1 MLAVFFDCEAVIKRQ
16 SHILLAAL
24 AVSWL
29 GATLLLF
36 LLFPPSRQI
45 EKNLIVLPPYSSNG
59 GFAFLAK
66 LSVDTPSDL
75 TAPDAS
81 ALVLYEN
88 NIKLVPAHASHEAIR
103 RVGAGAYS
111 HWGKDLYF
119 SASDNSDPN
128 SNGRQYSIQYFATL
142 SSIWYIAVLFI
153 AYFVLLL
160 SVDPPLKWLLGQRVN
175 GYLRTTYIVVISL
188 MFLQAASWTLIEN
201 KLAER
206 GEIIRSWYDY
216 IFEGKAA
223 NFKPGEST
231 NYVEHPY
238 LNYAVN
244 PAVTY
249 GGFRQFNAEYK
260 IRRSEPIRPRDQVN
274 WRVLVLGGSTTF
286 GEMLSRETDTWV
298 FQLEQ
303 RVRTLCDRC
312 DVINGGV
319 GGYTVLENFIHY
331 VTLLTNLKPD
341 VVLFYEGINDAHAR
355 LFGDITSD
363 YSNYRIPWRSEGA
376 VLPRPNP
383 ALTWLYPYRFY
394 FLSRQILR
402 VQQTGIG
409 GVTSRPYP
417 PPTEWAAALKRN
429 SPNAYKTH
437 LRDLS
442 LLILAQGSRA
452 VIIPQHFVALNDVDR
467 IFMEGV
473 TQHNIVNME
482 VAKELG
488 MPYLRDLVASG
499 TFNLDD
505 TFDNCHFNE
514 RGSAKMADLVF
525 AFLVTNK
532 IVPNERR

>member
-1 MLAVFFDCEAVIKRQ
+1 MIKRRSQ
-16 SHILLAAL
+16 IFLAAL

-36 LLFPPSRQI
+36 LLLPPGGQI

-59 GFAFLAK
+59 GFAYLTK
-66 LSVDTPSDL
+66 LSLDIPSDL
-75 TAPDAS
+75 TAPSAS

-88 NIKLVPAHASHEAIR
+88 NIRLVPAHAPHEAIR
-103 RVGAGAYS
+103 QVGAGAYS
-111 HWGKDLYF
+111 HWGKDLFF

-128 SNGRQYSIQYFATL
+128 SNGRQYSIRYFATL
-142 SSIWYIAVLFI
+142 SSGWYIAALFI

-160 SVDPPLKWLLGQRVN
+160 TVDSPLRWISGQHVSE
-175 GYLRTTYIVVISL
+175 YLRTAYIVVVSL
-188 MFLQAASWTLIEN
+188 MFLHVASWTLIEN
-201 KLAER
+201 KLTER
-206 GEIIRSWYDY
+206 GPIIRGWYDY
-216 IFEGKAA
+216 SFKGKAA
-223 NFKPGEST
+223 DFKPGEST
-231 NYVEHPY
+231 NYIEHPY

-244 PAVTY
+244 PNVTY
-249 GGFRQFNAEYK
+249 GGFRQFNAEYR
-260 IRRSEPIRPRDQVN
+260 IRRTEPIRPRDQVK

-286 GEMLSRETDTWV
+286 GELLSRETDTWV

-303 RVRTLCDRC
+303 RVRTLCGHC

-331 VTLLTNLKPD
+331 ATLLADLKPD
-341 VVLFYEGINDAHAR
+341 LVLFYEGINDVHPR

-383 ALTWLYPYRFY
+383 ALAWLYPYRFY
-394 FLSRQILR
+394 FLSRQILG

-417 PPTEWAAALKRN
+417 PSTEWATSLKRN
-429 SPNAYKTH
+429 GPHVYKTH
-437 LRDLS
+437 LRNLS
-442 LLILAQGSRA
+442 LLISAQGSRA
-452 VIIPQHFVALNDVDR
+452 IIIPQHFVALNEVDE
-467 IFMEGV
+467 IFMKGV
-473 TQHNIVNME
+473 VQHNIVNME

-488 MPYLRDLVASG
+488 IPFFHELLASG
-499 TFNLDD
+499 TFGRDD

-525 AFLVTNK
+525 KFLVVNK
-532 IVPNERR
+532 EGPAERR